1 MGKVISK
8 ELVTREQIQ
17 EMCRRVGR
25 EISRDYQG
33 KDLILIAVLKGAVV
47 FLSDLMR
54 EIDVPLTIDFMSVSS
69 YSGTKSSGVVKII
82 KDIDQDIAGKDV
94 LIVEDVVDTGLTLRH
109 LKKLLATRGPAS
121 IRLCTAF
128 DKPDCRVVDVDVD
141 YIGMAIPNEFV
152 VGYGLDYK
160 QLYRQLPYVAVLAD
174 DGKD

>member
-82 KDIDQDIAGKDV
+82 KDIDQDIAGKS
-94 LIVEDVVDTGLTLRH
+94 LIGRIVSKGE
-109 LKKLLATRGPAS
+109 
-121 IRLCTAF
+121 
-128 DKPDCRVVDVDVD
+128 
-141 YIGMAIPNEFV
+141 
-152 VGYGLDYK
+152 
-160 QLYRQLPYVAVLAD
+160 
-174 DGKD
+174 